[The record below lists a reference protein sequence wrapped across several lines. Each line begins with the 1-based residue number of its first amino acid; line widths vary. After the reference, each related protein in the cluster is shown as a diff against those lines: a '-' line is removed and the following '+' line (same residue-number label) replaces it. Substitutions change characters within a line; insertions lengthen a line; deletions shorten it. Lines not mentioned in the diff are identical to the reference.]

1 MVLHAA
7 KICHIPACRN
17 AKRVVMAECD
27 APEAPYRHSYRENRG
42 SELPDS
48 PSQVPILLRTRKLNP
63 VDDVAREPL
72 PYPFIVVELILVRHG
87 LPVRKEN
94 TDGPADP
101 ELSIDGHAQ
110 ASLFA
115 AYMMSES
122 VDAIYSSPLRRAV
135 QTAEPLSAA
144 IGIDPILVPGIAEWD
159 QHSNEYI
166 PVEELKAANDPRWLE
181 MAKGGFSSDEIPED
195 FHNRVL
201 ESIEDIINKH
211 KGDTVVVTCHGGVIN
226 DYLSHILGIA
236 NSQFF
241 YPNYTSI
248 HRIAASSSGHRSILS
263 INETSHLRG
272 SGLPTGLFHA

>member
-1 MVLHAA
+1 MEKTDHTRVCRSARPDTNPEDGALREPYLHFGL
-7 KICHIPACRN
+7 KT
-17 AKRVVMAECD
+17 RVSTQSI
-27 APEAPYRHSYRENRG
+27 HQN
-42 SELPDS
+42 PD
-48 PSQVPILLRTRKLNP
+48 QFLLRTTELNR
-63 VDDVAREPL
+63 VDDAAPEPL
-72 PYPFIVVELILVRHG
+72 LYPFIVVELILVRHG

-94 TDGPADP
+94 SEGPADP
-101 ELSIDGHAQ
+101 DLSTDGHAQ
-110 ASLFA
+110 AALFA

-122 VDAIYSSPLRRAV
+122 IDAIYSSPLRRAV
-135 QTAEPLSAA
+135 QTAAPLSAA
-144 IGIDPILVPGIAEWD
+144 IGIEPILVPGIAEWD

-181 MAKGGFSSDEIPED
+181 MAKGGFNSEEIPEE

-201 ESIEDIINKH
+201 EAIEDIIDKH

-226 DYLSHILGIA
+226 DYLSHILGIS

>member
-1 MVLHAA
+1 MDLHAA
-7 KICHIPACRN
+7 KNVRSLACRTEVLDVHP
-17 AKRVVMAECD
+17 AIGG
-27 APEAPYRHSYRENRG
+27 PEAPFRHFGLKNHG
-42 SELPDS
+42 SEL
-48 PSQVPILLRTRKLNP
+48 LANLNRDQIRWKITATHS
-63 VDDVAREPL
+63 VDDAAHEPL

-110 ASLFA
+110 AALFA
-115 AYMMSES
+115 AYMMSEN

-144 IGIDPILVPGIAEWD
+144 IGVDPILVPGIAEWD

-201 ESIEDIINKH
+201 ESIEDIIAKH
-211 KGDTVVVTCHGGVIN
+211 RGDTVVVTCHGGVIN
-226 DYLSHILGIA
+226 DYLSHILGIS